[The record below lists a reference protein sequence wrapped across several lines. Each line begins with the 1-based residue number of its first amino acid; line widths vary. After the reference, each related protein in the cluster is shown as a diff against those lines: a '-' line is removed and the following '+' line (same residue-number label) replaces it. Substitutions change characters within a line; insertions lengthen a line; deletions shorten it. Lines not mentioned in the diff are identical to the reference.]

1 MSLLIVGLSHRSAP
15 LSLLERVS
23 LSADASNKLL
33 DDVIAA
39 PAVHEAMLLSTCNRV
54 ELYASVEKFH
64 PAMSALSELLS
75 RHTGV
80 DFGELSPHIYV
91 HYEERAAQHLFAV
104 AASLD
109 SMLVGEHQIL
119 GQVRAAFRLATER
132 GDAGAA
138 LHDVVQHAL
147 HAAKRAHAETRI
159 DAAGTTLVDIGLGRA
174 GEVLGGL
181 AGRCAVVVGA
191 GAMASVAAAALARAG
206 VGRLVVASRTEH
218 SAANLAERFGGR
230 AAALSRVETEIADAD
245 VLVSCTGADELVV
258 GKDMVARAIA
268 GRPDR
273 PLFILDVALPR
284 DVAPSIAELSNV
296 ILVDLDDLKPAVAS
310 ATAEHDVREAR
321 RIVDEELAGYVA
333 SRRAVGVAPTVIAL
347 RDKAAQVVDAEL
359 ARLERRLPDLDA
371 GARAEITS
379 SVRRVVD
386 KLLHAPTVRVQE
398 LAGLDGPQSYAE
410 ALRRLFDLDPA
421 APAAI
426 TAPAA
431 PDEPIPAA
439 PDGPLSALGEQ
450 PGGAGNG

>member
-23 LSADASNKLL
+23 LSADASTKLL

-109 SMLVGEHQIL
+109 SMLIGEHQIL

-159 DAAGTTLVDIGLGRA
+159 DAAGTTLVDVGLGRA

-191 GAMASVAAAALARAG
+191 GAMASVAAAALGRAG
-206 VGRLVVASRTEH
+206 VGQLVVASRTEQ

-230 AAALSRVETEIADAD
+230 AVALSRLEPEIADAD
-245 VLVSCTGADELVV
+245 VLVSCTGADELVI

-284 DVAPSIAELSNV
+284 DVAPSVAELSNV
-296 ILVDLDDLKPAVAS
+296 TLVDLDDLKPVVAS
-310 ATAEHDVREAR
+310 ATAEHDVREVR

-431 PDEPIPAA
+431 PDEPIPAT
-439 PDGPLSALGEQ
+439 PDGPLPVPDEQ
-450 PGGAGNG
+450 PAGAGDG